1 MSDDKFLNKSAI
13 GIEGYSGPVE
23 FKNVTLEQ
31 SVGNHHYFSFLWRPG
46 RLTSDLSYQQELI
59 QKYIGKGI
67 SITFGEFRFKGLI
80 TSIAVIEEDGAASGF
95 QVSGVSPTIL
105 LDDVPQSASY
115 YQQSLQNVIQ
125 GALKD
130 ASSSLLKTQVVPA
143 YKKTLPYCVQYNETD
158 FDFLARLSARYGE
171 WMYYDGNTLV
181 IGDIQKKEVKLTKNV
196 TLHNLQ
202 TTAAVTPQR
211 INYVSYDAM
220 KASPLSEKAQKAETG
235 SHPLMQLSSS
245 ASDDLYSSSSGKQTF
260 IHHGYT
266 QEELK
271 HTKDLQS
278 KVTAAAFV
286 KVSGLSELPVMPG
299 QRISIAS
306 DSSQSAYTVISCN
319 HFASTPGNYHCTFTA
334 IPADVKVP
342 PYSNPH
348 LVPKAEIQSALV
360 KDNNDPEKLGRVRVQ
375 FFWQPQNEL
384 SPWIRQASPAAGGG
398 TGFHFV
404 PEVGEEVVVGFEGGN
419 AEMPFVLGSKFNGK
433 SKSGYG
439 DAQNNMKAIKTRSG
453 NLIQLDD
460 NTGSVTVTDKNGS
473 TMIMD
478 GSGNITVKSKTL
490 VTVKTEDKIVVDA
503 PNQIE
508 FLSKEIHLKGSQ
520 KVVIGEGEAQIT
532 IDQQANKIFSKADI
546 IKGTAVSLYHMES
559 EANMKL
565 KAEEH
570 DTTGSTKLTFNSQEI
585 NMDGSTN
592 TNIKGGMLNL
602 NC

>member
-1 MSDDKFLNKSAI
+1 MGDDKFLKKSAI
-13 GIEGYSGPVE
+13 GIEGYAGPVE
-23 FKNVTLEQ
+23 FNNITLEQ

-46 RLTSDLSYQQELI
+46 GVINNLSYQRHIVES
-59 QKYIGKGI
+59 YIGKGI
-67 SITFGEFRFKGLI
+67 SISFDDFRFKGLI
-80 TSIAVIEEDGAASGF
+80 TSIAVMEGDGATTGF

-105 LDDVPQSASY
+105 LDDVPQSSSY

-130 ASSSLLKTQVVPA
+130 ASSSLLKTQIVPG
-143 YKKTLPYCVQYNETD
+143 YKKPLPYCVQYNETD
-158 FDFLARLSARYGE
+158 FDFLARVSARYGE

-181 IGDIQKKEVKLTKNV
+181 IGDIQKKEVKLTKDV
-196 TLHNLQ
+196 TLHNLK
-202 TTAAVTPQR
+202 TVAAVTPQR

-220 KASPLSEKAQKAETG
+220 KASPLSEKSQKAESG
-235 SHPLMQLSSS
+235 SHPLMQLSMS
-245 ASDDLYSSSSGKQTF
+245 ASDDLYSANSSKQTF

-266 QEELK
+266 SDELK
-271 HTKDLQS
+271 QVKELQT
-278 KVTAAAFV
+278 KVTSAAFV
-286 KVSGLSELPVMPG
+286 KVSGISQVPVMPA

-306 DSSQSAYTVISCN
+306 DSSQSAYTVISCT
-319 HFASTPGNYHCTFTA
+319 HFASGPGNYHCSFTA

-348 LVPKAEIQSALV
+348 LVPKADIQSALV

-375 FFWQPQNEL
+375 FFWQTQNEL
-384 SPWIRQASPAAGGG
+384 SPWLRQASPAAGGG

-460 NTGSVTVTDKNGS
+460 NSGSVTVTDKNGS

-478 GSGNITVKSKTL
+478 GSGNITVQSQTL
-490 VTVKTEDKIVVDA
+490 VTVKTDDKIVVDA
-503 PNQIE
+503 PNKIE
-508 FLSKEIHLKGSQ
+508 FISKEIHLKGSQ
-520 KVVIGEGEAQIT
+520 KVIIGEGAAKIT
-532 IDQQANKIFSKADI
+532 VDNSANKIVSNADKI
-546 IKGTAVSLYHMES
+546 HATAQTLHELKSN
-559 EANMKL
+559 ANMKM
-565 KAEEH
+565 KAEHHE
-570 DTTGSTKLTFNSQEI
+570 TTGNTKVTINSTEI
-585 NMDGSTN
+585 KVNGQATTD
-592 TNIKGGMLNL
+592 IKGGMINL